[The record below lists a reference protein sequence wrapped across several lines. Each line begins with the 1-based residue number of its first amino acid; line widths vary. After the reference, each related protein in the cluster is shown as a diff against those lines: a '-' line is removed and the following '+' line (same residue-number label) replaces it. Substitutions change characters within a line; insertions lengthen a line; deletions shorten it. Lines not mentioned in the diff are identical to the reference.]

1 MRRRPLTFGLRRVL
15 KLNCINRLQRW
26 SWVLLALA
34 FAVSSSTWF
43 VAHKHSFTLW
53 PAHRTCAKG
62 ICVVTLS
69 GGLFSGFKGQVSAS
83 FARGS
88 VHNGAAV
95 NAWSVAGW
103 VRLHKGIDEVYDV
116 TALSFGPM
124 SLKFAAPAV
133 PYVFIET
140 AWPQIQRQY
149 DYKPSLRGHCGDLAI
164 RVSRTTTFSSAVR
177 LCAQMPGCTTVTR
190 NSEDSSTFFCHGVY
204 TLDNRDPTWSSA
216 VLQHNPLPQ
225 NYSWAVG
232 VKSWNHF
239 ALTYHSGLLHFYING
254 ILHQTQRISAFLNFT
269 QVDLGWSPRWFESAF
284 PGDVRDVR
292 VWRRQ
297 LQHNEVVMSAS
308 SELPPSDNVLHL
320 AAERL
325 SAAPPVAKSG
335 WRRHALPNQPSDC
348 AASVLVPVLDR
359 TPIEQLQMVPY
370 HLQQHAGE
378 SCQVNIFLVA
388 CASQNVDL
396 TVIKGAQQSLRIL
409 QPEVQLR
416 WDACVR
422 YGLQQAM
429 TQDAESPYFAI
440 VAASLL
446 PLQGWLSGL
455 VSDLQ
460 QHTDVSAVFSK
471 ILWVNGTIKSFGS
484 RFEQAYDDC
493 LARQV
498 VRPVEM
504 YAGYPWNYG
513 PTMKT
518 VAVQTADCSA
528 WLMRSSGVSK
538 LLENGSFLLSLGSY
552 LACSDMALRL
562 QQAGRS
568 VLVSPL
574 SSFIDTATRA
584 QQEDPAAL
592 QSFDQT
598 WGPFLEAQYVSGLA
612 HNATATWVMNCGGFA
627 SIEAFNL
634 VQHLEGKLRFRA
646 QMQRGWPFCEHPDV
660 LQDMPRAFS
669 ERVYRLRRLS
679 SYLPSDIVIHH
690 KDYRQLAAWPWPPNN
705 SSAYLIG
712 RYSWDLDR
720 IHRQWAEH
728 IKSELDEVWVP
739 SKWHTNYL
747 EQQGVQRNKIFVVP
761 NSVDAH
767 FYDPDI
773 WDPLTL
779 PHQRRLSFLTP
790 FKMDDRASWQAVLV
804 AYLKAFRDNTDVS
817 LYIHPGANPLP
828 AYRRDLVYI
837 AMNTFLQDSNDT
849 YLQSISLFPLPSSG
863 APHVH
868 VFEQELTQLGLLRI
882 SASVDVIIVPTRD
895 EGWGTPYME
904 AMSLGKPVITTAW
917 GPLGE
922 YIQPD
927 FGFLADFAMTPI
939 STEDKGLRGAAWGE
953 PTVEGLIDTLQRA
966 YESKDLVAMGRN
978 ARSRV
983 IEKYNNELVS
993 SLVTKRLTE
1002 ITRSELLSSRTAK
1015 ALDMAKGQIP
1025 LDIVMCAMLPKPRV
1039 RLSRTTPALK
1049 LAVVSTAPPRRCG
1062 IATFNSALM
1071 EYLQP
1076 LLPQGSS
1083 VEVFPLVWD
1092 TEIPALGGT
1101 SPIQRRIRQKNYD
1114 DYVSTARAINGEGFH
1129 AAILQ
1134 HEFGIWGGAEG
1145 SLVVCL
1151 ARMLEVPVVSVI
1163 HSLSDNLQDMHQCI
1177 LQHLAASSKAVVVMS
1192 ESSRNKLGAFH
1203 GIPSDNVV
1211 VLPHGAPV
1219 ISAVNPVAAKAML
1232 NLTGRTV
1239 IMTNG
1244 LINPMKGIDVV
1255 LKTLP
1260 EIVKEFPSVMYLI
1273 VGEPHPDCGKP
1284 CADYFEE
1291 LVAAASDHR
1300 IANHV
1305 RFVTKFL
1312 DNRLLLQYVQ
1322 AADIYV
1328 LPYKDRITTNS
1339 GTLTMALAAGKA
1351 VVSTPFDHAASVL
1364 PGRGVLVDFDSP
1376 LSLQDGILELL
1387 RDDSLRTNYQ
1397 RAAREFSLGHDWR
1410 SVAKGY
1416 ASLLANITISS

>member
-1 MRRRPLTFGLRRVL
+1 MGPAVRITSHG
-15 KLNCINRLQRW
+15 CIQKA
-26 SWVLLALA
+26 SWLFLALA
-34 FAVSSSTWF
+34 FVVSSSMWMLK
-43 VAHKHSFTLW
+43 HKSHNIGQEPL
-53 PAHRTCAKG
+53 PGYTCTESN
-62 ICVVTLS
+62 CVVVLRDSLS
-69 GGLFSGFKGQVSAS
+69 WRQASKEQCDTGSAECS
-83 FARGS
+83 LQIRD
-88 VHNGAAV
+88 VTDK
-95 NAWSVAGW
+95 WSLTAW
-103 VRLHKGIDEVYDV
+103 VRLDNNLDDLLDT
-116 TALSFGPM
+116 TAISLGPV
-124 SLKFAAPAV
+124 SLKYAAPAV
-133 PYVFIET
+133 PYVAVEA
-140 AWPQIQRQY
+140 AWPEIRRRFV
-149 DYKPSLRGHCGDLAI
+149 YKQGFRAHCADLAI
-164 RVSRTTTFSSAVR
+164 CSSQTA
-177 LCAQMPGCTTVTR
+177 LLDDALQKCAQLPGCTVITR
-190 NSEDSSTFFCHGVY
+190 NLQDHVTYFCQGAYSIETRDSGW
-204 TLDNRDPTWSSA
+204 DSA
-216 VLQHNPLPQ
+216 VMSEMPPSND
-225 NYSWAVG
+225 YAVA
-232 VKSWNHF
+232 VKSWSYLT
-239 ALTYHSGLLHFYING
+239 LTYDSGVLLFYVNG
-254 ILHQTQRISAFLNFT
+254 VLRQMLDTSVPVDFTRID
-269 QVDLGWSPRWFESAF
+269 VGWSARWFEGVF
-284 PGDVRDVR
+284 PGDVGNLR
-292 VWRRQ
+292 VWRRK
-297 LQHNEVVMSAS
+297 LQHNEVVMTMSI
-308 SELPPSDNVLHL
+308 ELPASDHILDVTPSAHWT
-320 AAERL
+320 A
-325 SAAPPVAKSG
+325 PVAIKSG
-335 WRRHALPNQPSDC
+335 WTSQASANQPYNC
-348 AASVLVPVLDR
+348 AASVVVPFLGR
-359 TPIEQLQMVPY
+359 TPIHQLRIVAS
-370 HLQQHAGE
+370 HLQQHAGD

-388 CASQNVDL
+388 CARQDFLNVTFDGIRQAAL
-396 TVIKGAQQSLRIL
+396 L
-409 QPEVQLR
+409 QPSSKLQ

-429 TQDAESPYFAI
+429 TRDAESPYIAV

-460 QHTDVSAVFSK
+460 QRTDVSAVFSK

-528 WLMRSSGVSK
+528 WLMRSAGVSK
-538 LLENGSFLLSLGSY
+538 LLEDGSFLLSLGSY

-574 SSFIDTATRA
+574 SNFIDTATRA
-584 QQEDPAAL
+584 RQEDPAAL

-598 WGPFLEAQYVSGLA
+598 WGPFLKAQYVSGLA
-612 HNATATWVMNCGGFA
+612 LSTTVTWVMHCGGFA
-627 SIEAFNL
+627 GIEAFNL
-634 VQHLEGKLRFRA
+634 VQHLEGKLRLRA

-739 SKWHTNYL
+739 SKWHAKSL
-747 EQQGVQRNKIFVVP
+747 LKQGIQVDKIIVVP
-761 NSVDAH
+761 ESIDSH
-767 FYDPDI
+767 LYDPDI

-779 PHQRRLSFLTP
+779 PRQRKLSFLAS
-790 FKMDDRASWQAVLV
+790 FCMDDHAGWQAVLV
-804 AYLKAFRDNTDVS
+804 AYLKAFRNHADVS
-817 LYIHPGANPLP
+817 LYMHTASRDSQRV
-828 AYRRDLVYI
+828 YRRDLVYE
-837 AMNTFLQDSNDT
+837 AMHTFLHSSNDT
-849 YLQSISLFPLPSSG
+849 YLQSISLYPEHANG
-863 APHVH
+863 APHVY
-868 VFEQELTQLGLLRI
+868 VFGQELTQLELARI
-882 SASVDVIIVPTRD
+882 YSSVDVVVVPSRS
-895 EGWGTPYME
+895 EGWDAPYMK
-904 AMSLGKPVITTAW
+904 AMSLGKPLIASIW
-917 GPLGE
+917 GGLAE

-927 FGFLADFAMTPI
+927 FAFLLNYTIAPVRSLD
-939 STEDKGLRGAAWGE
+939 DWVRGANWAQ
-953 PTVEGLIDTLQRA
+953 PSVDGLLTAFRNA
-966 YESKDLVAMGRN
+966 YGSKDLRAMGQK
-978 ARSRV
+978 ARWKVVEVYDNEVVSNMILERLKGISESR
-983 IEKYNNELVS
+983 K
-993 SLVTKRLTE
+993 
-1002 ITRSELLSSRTAK
+1002 SESHSAK
-1015 ALDMAKGQIP
+1015 PLDMAKDP
-1025 LDIVMCAMLPKPRV
+1025 LPADVQMCSLLPKAGV

-1049 LAVVSTAPPRRCG
+1049 IAVVSTAPPRRCG

-1092 TEIPALGGT
+1092 TEMPVFWGKPAMPH
-1101 SPIQRRIRQKNYD
+1101 PIRHKNYG
-1114 DYVSTARAINGEGFH
+1114 DYIDTAHLINGGGFH

-1134 HEFGIWGGAEG
+1134 HEFGIWGGTDG
-1145 SLVVCL
+1145 SFVVCF
-1151 ARMLEVPVVSVI
+1151 AKMLRVPVVSVI
-1163 HSLSDNLQDMHQCI
+1163 HTLSDNLQDTHQYI

-1255 LKTLP
+1255 LKALP

-1351 VVSTPFDHAASVL
+1351 VVSTSFDHAASVL

-1410 SVAKGY
+1410 SVAGEY
-1416 ASLLANITISS
+1416 VGLLTNITAFH